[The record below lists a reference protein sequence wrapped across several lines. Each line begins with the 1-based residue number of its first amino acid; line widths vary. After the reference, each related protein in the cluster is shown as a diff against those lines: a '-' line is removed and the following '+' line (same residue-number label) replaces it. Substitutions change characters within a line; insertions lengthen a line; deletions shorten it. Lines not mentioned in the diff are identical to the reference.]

1 MFRRL
6 RPDRLTAILLSI
18 ILFLQPFSL
27 IVSADDTTQLG
38 QISVST
44 DFRDP
49 ALYYSQD
56 PIKPIVKGMVTLRI
70 NAVNA
75 DYVMVDMSDEES
87 VKNLST
93 IEVLPGVFELEFN
106 SDTYPEK
113 SVHFVFK
120 AYKDNEIK
128 DNKSI
133 SLIVDRT
140 VPIVSSI
147 QPSGTTLS
155 GLVTFTTSVTDYDLY
170 KVVVMVDSLEACVI
184 SDFSGLPLSCQF
196 DTTTM
201 DNGSYTLSVYAED
214 KAGNYNSGSSETIS
228 INNEIETNDDI
239 APNINLISGIPSN
252 NTVSRPTWLKVE
264 FSDNEMLA
272 ETSFSFINDGNNPIE
287 FCGSIVPEK
296 VRYAECLINPYFF
309 SGSTTL
315 RLFAKDFG
323 GNETH
328 LDYPITIIADYNA
341 NFLITL
347 PFSNS
352 THSNPIDIEGHI
364 RDQSWEGTV
373 NLYYKNNNIENLID
387 TITEFDMVNPSGIF
401 QNNHLSF
408 NYIWTPPLQGKF
420 DIVAKFF
427 PVNSNTPISE
437 EIVYDVEF
445 SGEPNPI
452 DTTAPVFVSKD
463 VTRDEGESLPSIS
476 EFVLSNPENL
486 EVTCNLPLQ
495 SELVVNQ
502 PNLNKLI
509 PVTCSV
515 TDAAGNTTTS
525 TSNLIVNNVQPQV
538 VLIADPSTSVS
549 ENGLV
554 TMYANILRGNSL
566 FTYNW
571 TGACSGSGSTTLLGL
586 LPSQT
591 VGRTQG
597 SYICGIVVTDAD
609 GDTSAASVLL
619 NFTTASNNAV
629 AGSNNSNS
637 NSTADTTDTTV
648 DENSDSN
655 TEDETTDEEEG
666 QVEGVSTE
674 NTVSG
679 PNSDTNVVPATNATS
694 PLVVICLVAGGILI
708 IGLLL
713 FLFFRGEDEEETQS
727 ASAS

>member
-1 MFRRL
+1 MFQRL
-6 RPDRLTAILLSI
+6 RPGKFITALLTVLIFLVPHTVVNAAATPQVGDLNISTSI
-18 ILFLQPFSL
+18 MGDITGML
-27 IVSADDTTQLG
+27 A
-38 QISVST
+38 
-44 DFRDP
+44 
-49 ALYYSQD
+49 YYSFPD
-56 PIKPIVKGMVTLRI
+56 TLKPIVNGTVTI
-70 NAVNA
+70 SANVTDAT
-75 DYVMVDMSDEES
+75 S
-87 VKNLST
+87 VKISRSGSVSEEFPASNLGPNLYGFSFDASSYS
-93 IEVLPGVFELEFN
+93 EGE
-106 SDTYPEK
+106 S
-113 SVHFVFK
+113 HFVFS
-120 AYKDNEIK
+120 ATNEEGAE
-128 DNKSI
+128 DHKS
-133 SLIVDRT
+133 LTVIVDKTAPT
-140 VPIVSSI
+140 VNYGAGTPTNMEVI
-147 QPSGTTLS
+147 SGNLEIGGDFADNYGLS
-155 GLVTFTTSVTDYDLY
+155 GIFITLGLDL
-170 KVVVMVDSLEACVI
+170 ACVI
-184 SDFSGLPLSCQF
+184 GPSSDFATDTPANGYHSCLF
-196 DTTTM
+196 DTTELE
-201 DNGSYTLSVYAED
+201 DGVYPVILVAVD
-214 KAGNYNSGSSETIS
+214 KAGNTSEVHSVS
-228 INNEIETNDDI
+228 IE
-239 APNINLISGIPSN
+239 
-252 NTVSRPTWLKVE
+252 V
-264 FSDNEMLA
+264 DNE
-272 ETSFSFINDGNNPIE
+272 
-287 FCGSIVPEK
+287 
-296 VRYAECLINPYFF
+296 
-309 SGSTTL
+309 
-315 RLFAKDFG
+315 
-323 GNETH
+323 
-328 LDYPITIIADYNA
+328 
-341 NFLITL
+341 
-347 PFSNS
+347 
-352 THSNPIDIEGHI
+352 
-364 RDQSWEGTV
+364 
-373 NLYYKNNNIENLID
+373 
-387 TITEFDMVNPSGIF
+387 
-401 QNNHLSF
+401 
-408 NYIWTPPLQGKF
+408 
-420 DIVAKFF
+420 
-427 PVNSNTPISE
+427 E
-437 EIVYDVEF
+437 E
-445 SGEPNPI
+445 PI